1 MWGGHEAGISS
12 HTSNLQRHR
21 LGSQALIEAAV
32 MKCNACKK
40 PTIFE
45 IEYGW
50 DVPVGVVI
58 AECQSCYRK
67 GARLDEDIMDKQVER
82 CQLCG
87 GWKMEFNK
95 CGACKE

>member
-1 MWGGHEAGISS
+1 MWCSDATDLPCSS
-12 HTSNLQRHR
+12 SYIQRKW
-21 LGSQALIEAAV
+21 LGLKAMIEAAV

-50 DVPVGVVI
+50 DVPVGIVI
-58 AECQSCYRK
+58 AECQKCYRK

-82 CQLCG
+82 CELCG
-87 GWKMEFNK
+87 GWKMEYNK
-95 CGACKE
+95 CGACKQ

>member
-1 MWGGHEAGISS
+1 MWCSNAADLPCSSSYIQGKWLGLEAM
-12 HTSNLQRHR
+12 
-21 LGSQALIEAAV
+21 IEAAV

-50 DVPVGVVI
+50 DVPVGIVI
-58 AECQSCYRK
+58 AECQKCYRK

-82 CQLCG
+82 CELCG
-87 GWKMEFNK
+87 GWKMEYNK
-95 CGACKE
+95 CGACKQ

>member
-1 MWGGHEAGISS
+1 MWCGNATDLPCSSSYIQGKWLGLEAM
-12 HTSNLQRHR
+12 
-21 LGSQALIEAAV
+21 IEAAV

-45 IEYGW
+45 IEFGW
-50 DVPVGVVI
+50 DTVPGVVI
-58 AECQSCYRK
+58 AECQKCYRK
-67 GARLDEDIMDKQVER
+67 GARLEEDIMDKQVQR
-82 CQLCG
+82 CELCG

>member
-1 MWGGHEAGISS
+1 M
-12 HTSNLQRHR
+12 
-21 LGSQALIEAAV
+21 IEAAV

-50 DVPVGVVI
+50 DVPVGIVI
-58 AECQSCYRK
+58 AECQKCYRK

-82 CQLCG
+82 CELCG
-87 GWKMEFNK
+87 GWKMDYNK
-95 CGACKE
+95 CGACKQERHSQDPVQN